1 MPTQKE
7 IYEHHADLYDRLIQ
21 REDYQGNL
29 LKAIESILAPDGLDI
44 IDLGSG
50 TGRLARLLAPR
61 ARSLQAFDASEAML
75 AVAAE
80 SLRGMGLMNWQAQA
94 ADHRRLPVPEASA
107 DLVVSGWSFS
117 YLAVWGDRSQLEAG
131 WREVERVLRPGG
143 TVILIE
149 SLGTGNPAPVR
160 LPHLE
165 AYYAWLD
172 EMSFAR
178 REISTDYRFA
188 SLNEARELA
197 GFFFGPAMAAEIE
210 TEILPEF
217 SGVWW
222 LKP

>member
-1 MPTQKE
+1 MPTEQE
-7 IYEHHADLYDRLIQ
+7 VYSQHADLYDRLIQ

-29 LKAIESILAPDGLDI
+29 LKAIESIIAPDDLDI

-50 TGRLARLLAPR
+50 TGRLARLLASR
-61 ARSLQAFDASEAML
+61 ARSLRAFDASDAML

-80 SLRGMGLMNWQAQA
+80 SLRGMGVTNWQAQA

-117 YLAVWGDRSQLEAG
+117 YLSVWGDHSQLEAG
-131 WREVERVLRPGG
+131 WGEVERVLRPGG

-149 SLGTGNPAPVR
+149 SLGTGNLAPIR
-160 LPHLE
+160 LPHLD

-172 EMSFAR
+172 EKGFAR

-188 SLNEARELA
+188 SLSEARELA
-197 GFFFGPAMAAEIE
+197 GFFFGQALAAGIEAEI
-210 TEILPEF
+210 LSEF

-222 LKP
+222 KKL